1 MKFRFFLAAVVLCFG
16 FLPLGLRA
24 QVTQAEFASRRAAL
38 AAALGD
44 GVLVAFGSPEPE
56 EDYMSFYQNSQF
68 RYLTGFNE
76 PDAALVLDIKGGRLV
91 GQHLFVLPNDPSR
104 EMWTGKRLGL
114 AGVRQSMG
122 LEGHDVSTLSR
133 ALDSLLARSGTGVL
147 HIVGNYAPDHTVL
160 TADDQFV
167 RAAVSKRPNIS
178 VKSANLAVL
187 QLRRV
192 KSAAELD
199 LIRKAVAITVDAH
212 RDAMRAMEPGLNEFE
227 MQALVEYS
235 FRRKGAERPG
245 FATIVGSGP
254 NSTTL
259 HYNADDRFLGD
270 NDVVVMDIGA
280 LYGGYSADVTRTI
293 PVSGTYSAEQRAI
306 YQLVRDAQATAERQ
320 AKLNGPARALYDSS
334 TATLAAGLARLG
346 LIESANATY
355 DCDADASRQCPQYS
369 LFYYHGLGHPI
380 GLDVHDP
387 GASTTAGTLVAGS
400 PFTIEPGIYVRENLL
415 DVIPSTPR
423 NRAMMQKIRPAV
435 ERYRNIGIRIEDD
448 YIMTERGLEWISRAP
463 REINEIEAQM
473 REPWTGPSPRDKT
486 KIDWYRAKN

>member
-1 MKFRFFLAAVVLCFG
+1 MLVFA

-24 QVTQAEFASRRAAL
+24 QITQAEFASRRAAL

-56 EDYMSFYQNSQF
+56 DDYMSFYQNSQF
-68 RYLTGFNE
+68 RYLTGFTE

-91 GQHLFVLPNDPSR
+91 GQHLFVLPSNPSQ

-114 AGVRQSMG
+114 PGVKRSMG
-122 LEGHDVSTLSR
+122 LEAHDVSTLAR
-133 ALDSLLARSGTGVL
+133 TLDSLIARSGTSVL
-147 HIVGNYAPDHTVL
+147 QVVGNYAPDHTVL

-167 RAAVSKRPNIS
+167 RAVASKRPS
-178 VKSANLAVL
+178 VTVKSANLAVL

-199 LIRKAVAITVDAH
+199 LIRKAVEITVDAQ
-212 RDAMRAMEPGLNEFE
+212 RDAMRAMEPGQNEFE
-227 MQALVEYS
+227 TQALVEYN
-235 FRRKGAERPG
+235 FRRRGAERPG

-270 NDVVVMDIGA
+270 KDVVVMDIGA
-280 LYGGYSADVTRTI
+280 SYGGYSADVTRTI
-293 PVSGTYSAEQRAI
+293 PVSGKYSPEQRAI
-306 YQLVRDAQATAERQ
+306 YQLVRDAQTAAERQ
-320 AKLNGPARALYDSS
+320 AKLNGPARVLYDSS

-346 LIESANATY
+346 LIESVSAMY
-355 DCDADASRQCPQYS
+355 DCDSGPSRQCPQYS

-415 DVIPSTPR
+415 DVIPRTSR
-423 NRAMMQKIRPAV
+423 NRAMIEKIRPAV
-435 ERYRNIGIRIEDD
+435 ERYRNVGIRIEDD

-463 REINEIEAQM
+463 REINEIQAMM
-473 REPWTGPSPRDKT
+473 REPWNGPSPRDKA